1 MHIRL
6 PKPRLRN
13 RRGRPDA
20 ECGRGDNSQTDDTH
34 STHPGGAISGGG
46 GYISAGIIA
55 RDLGLELWWK
65 AWDAAGAL
73 GAVPAAA

>member
-1 MHIRL
+1 MA
-6 PKPRLRN
+6 
-13 RRGRPDA
+13 GSA
-20 ECGRGDNSQTDDTH
+20 
-34 STHPGGAISGGG
+34 THPGGAISGGG

-73 GAVPAAA
+73 GAAPAAA

>member
-1 MHIRL
+1 MA
-6 PKPRLRN
+6 
-13 RRGRPDA
+13 GSA
-20 ECGRGDNSQTDDTH
+20 
-34 STHPGGAISGGG
+34 THPGGAISGGG

-65 AWDAAGAL
+65 AWDAAVAL